1 MMKKIRKMSL
11 TRKLTVLA
19 IVLGVFV
26 PFLPI
31 VIWSFSFRW
40 AYPSLIPEFGLR
52 AWEYIFTQSEIIES
66 LFLSILLSS
75 VVTIVSLI
83 IGFPASRALGLYK
96 FKGKRLCE
104 TVLTLP
110 AIVPGLAVLMG
121 LQVIYI
127 KIGLINTFWG
137 VVIAHLIPTMP
148 YMIMYL
154 TSTFEDYQIAF
165 EYQARTLG
173 CSRFKCIFLIT
184 IPIIWPGIV
193 VAALYSFLVSWTQY
207 LLTIMIGGPAI
218 RTLPTL
224 LFSFL
229 SSGDY
234 PVSSAVALIF
244 ILPALLMLVFSS
256 KYLSGDTS
264 AHKKGAWK

>member
-1 MMKKIRKMSL
+1 MIKKLRKMSIN
-11 TRKLTVLA
+11 RKLAVVA
-19 IVLGVFV
+19 IVLGTFI

-31 VIWSFSFRW
+31 IIWSFSFRW
-40 AYPSLIPEFGLR
+40 AYPSLLPEFGLR
-52 AWEYIFTQSEIIES
+52 AWEYIFTQGDIIES
-66 LFLSILLSS
+66 LFLSIGLSS
-75 VVTIVSLI
+75 IVTVASLAV
-83 IGFPASRALGLYK
+83 GFPASRALGLYK

-104 TVLTLP
+104 TILTLP

-127 KIGLINTFWG
+127 QIGLINTFWG

-154 TSTFEDYQIAF
+154 TSTFEDYQIAY
-165 EYQARTLG
+165 EQQARTLG
-173 CSRFKCIFLIT
+173 ASPLKCIFIIT

-207 LLTIMIGGPAI
+207 LLTIMVGGPAV
-218 RTLPTL
+218 RTLPTI
-224 LFSFL
+224 LFAFL
-229 SSGDY
+229 GSGDY

-244 ILPALLMLVFSS
+244 ILPALLMLAFSS
-256 KYLSGDTS
+256 KYLSGDKS
-264 AHKKGAWK
+264 SP